1 MKDAIKY
8 LLITYA
14 AIMFIIVCIDNY
26 KTSKTVRA
34 LSERMD
40 SIIAPYEKFN
50 RNCDS
55 ILYELY
61 GPNCPVCGQTLK
73 HYIKE

>member
-1 MKDAIKY
+1 MTFA
-8 LLITYA
+8 T
-14 AIMFIIVCIDNY
+14 MIIVIAIIDNY
-26 KTSKTVRA
+26 NTSKTVRA

-40 SIIAPYEKFN
+40 SIIAVYEKSN

-61 GPNCPVCGQTLK
+61 GPNCPICGQPLK
-73 HYIKE
+73 HYSDAPAR